1 MGSQRIKH
9 LAQPSD
15 EKIINLEEPTLSDD
29 KGTKELSQ
37 HWRCKIILINGTRT
51 MTENLNINNE
61 KIINLADPT
70 SNQDASRK
78 KYVNTVTNNIN
89 MTNHY
94 MKNFRS
100 PIYSFDA
107 ANKAYVDPTTSS
119 ASDPS
124 ITKDLNMKDNKIT
137 HLKGPISNQDGTTKF
152 YVDTGYAKTFSIDG
166 TRAMTGNLNVNNKK
180 IITLGFHQMGQ
191 MQAIK
196 GMLTW

>member
-107 ANKAYVDPTTSS
+107 ANKAYVDPKTSS

-124 ITKDLNMKDNKIT
+124 IKPRWYNKVLCGHWLCKNFLNWWNK
-137 HLKGPISNQDGTTKF
+137 SNDWQFECK
-152 YVDTGYAKTFSIDG
+152 
-166 TRAMTGNLNVNNKK
+166 
-180 IITLGFHQMGQ
+180 
-191 MQAIK
+191 
-196 GMLTW
+196 